1 MEGPYRDLGFGFAR
15 LTGIEGSR
23 RGPSRINTVEDALL
37 ELVRNARDAGARNIY
52 VASSLHSR
60 RYRTLTVL
68 DDGSGVP
75 ESHRDL
81 IFEPGVTTR
90 HLTPISD
97 TGSTSHG
104 TPHGAGLSLY
114 HIRRA
119 AVNASVSS
127 CQNPTAIRVTFDT
140 HLIPERALQ
149 SGSRPSLS
157 NLDATL
163 RTFLR
168 DSPSNLHVPNLH
180 LASPAR
186 ILATLLHNH
195 IIQMTGEELEGVRV
209 GRVGGNVINGLSRF
223 AGEVGI
229 RVSTRTIQRVARGE
243 VPRVTP
249 VTPEDRRGGITHG
262 GQKEKGARRGSGP
275 SLVLG
280 PEEARE
286 IWAILER
293 SARASYLGVGELE
306 VESRGGE
313 VVLKAQ
319 VFEPEDEYE

>member
-1 MEGPYRDLGFGFAR
+1 MEGPYRDLGSGFAR

-81 IFEPGVTTR
+81 VFEPGVTTR

-119 AVNASVSS
+119 AVNASVAS

-140 HLIPERALQ
+140 HSIPERALQ
-149 SGSRPSLS
+149 SGSRSSRS

-195 IIQMTGEELEGVRV
+195 IIQTTGEDLERFRV
-209 GRVGGNVINGLSRF
+209 GRIGGSVISGLSRF

-249 VTPEDRRGGITHG
+249 VTPEYRRDGITH

-286 IWAILER
+286 IWAILQR

>member
-1 MEGPYRDLGFGFAR
+1 MEGPYRDLGSGFAR

-81 IFEPGVTTR
+81 VFEPGVTTR

-97 TGSTSHG
+97 TDSTTHG

-168 DSPSNLHVPNLH
+168 DSPSNLHAPNLH

-195 IIQMTGEELEGVRV
+195 IIPTPGEELEGVRV
-209 GRVGGNVINGLSRF
+209 GRVGGNMINWLSRF
-223 AGEVGI
+223 VGEAGI

>member
-1 MEGPYRDLGFGFAR
+1 MEGPYRDLGSGFAR

-81 IFEPGVTTR
+81 VFEPGVTTR

-119 AVNASVSS
+119 AANASMAS

-140 HLIPERALQ
+140 HFISERALQ
-149 SGSRPSLS
+149 SGSRASRS

-195 IIQMTGEELEGVRV
+195 IIQTSEEKIAGVRV

-249 VTPEDRRGGITHG
+249 VTPEYRRDGITH

-286 IWAILER
+286 IWAILQR

>member
-81 IFEPGVTTR
+81 VFEPGVTTR

-97 TGSTSHG
+97 TDSTTHG

-163 RTFLR
+163 RTFVR
-168 DSPSNLHVPNLH
+168 DSPSNLHAPNLH

-195 IIQMTGEELEGVRV
+195 IIPTPGEELEGVRV
-209 GRVGGNVINGLSRF
+209 GRVGGNMINWLSRF
-223 AGEVGI
+223 VGEAGI